1 MNPADDVSRG
11 LKQQKFIDQYRWWKG
26 PEYRWWKGPEYRWWK
41 GPEYLWKSE
50 ENSPNAEIGE
60 VSQDDP
66 EFRNEVE
73 AHLMKS
79 LTLVL
84 SQKLHA

>member
-1 MNPADDVSRG
+1 METLPIKLNPPDDVSRG

-26 PEYRWWKGPEYRWWK
+26 PEY
-41 GPEYLWKSE
+41 LWKSE
-50 ENSPNAEIGE
+50 ENSPNAEIEE

-66 EFRNEVE
+66 EVRNEVE
-73 AHLMKS
+73 ANLMKS